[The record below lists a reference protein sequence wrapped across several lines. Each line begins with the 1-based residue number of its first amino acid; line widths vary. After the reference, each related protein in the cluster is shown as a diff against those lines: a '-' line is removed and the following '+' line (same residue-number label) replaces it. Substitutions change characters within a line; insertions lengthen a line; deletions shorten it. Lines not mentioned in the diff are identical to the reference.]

1 MKLKKILFAV
11 MLCGSMMCMLF
22 IAYASEDRAS
32 PIFES
37 GYVITGSDLYTE
49 FGASTKKNVSN
60 LYVSSVQLQE
70 MDQNNAVVS
79 SKSVTA
85 PSYKVQNDSNYTA
98 WKTYTGTS
106 GKRYR
111 VKAVFYADGY
121 YITRYSNIVTY
132 Q

>member
-1 MKLKKILFAV
+1 MSIT
-11 MLCGSMMCMLF
+11 CILF
-22 IAYASEDRAS
+22 IACASEDRAS

-70 MDQNNAVVS
+70 MDRNDTVVS
-79 SKSVTA
+79 SKSVTV

-98 WKTYTGTS
+98 WKTYSGTS

-121 YITRYSNIVTY
+121 YITRYSNIVIY